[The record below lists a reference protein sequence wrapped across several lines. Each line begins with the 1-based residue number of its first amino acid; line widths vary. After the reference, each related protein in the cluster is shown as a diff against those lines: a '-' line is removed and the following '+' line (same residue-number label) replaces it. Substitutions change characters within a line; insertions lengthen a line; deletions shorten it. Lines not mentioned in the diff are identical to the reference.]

1 MKTITEK
8 TLLRIANTRTIC
20 AQLPEVFTKS
30 QYEELRRLQAH
41 GLRELWMKET
51 GMRYKT
57 EGYFAKEEGA
67 FKLDNLKAE
76 GFLILVKTEKVTK
89 TVQVWD
95 WEYGKG
101 YIDQQIEVERY
112 YYRLSEEIENF
123 FEKTLDI

>member
-8 TLLRIANTRTIC
+8 TTLRVANTRTLC
-20 AQLPEVFTKS
+20 NQLPEVFTKS

-51 GMRYKT
+51 GMRYKS
-57 EGYFAKEEGA
+57 EGYFAREQGA

-76 GFLILVKTEKVTK
+76 GFLILVRVEKILK
-89 TVQVWD
+89 TVQV

-101 YIDQQIEVERY
+101 YIDQQIEVERH
-112 YYRLSEEIENF
+112 YYRLSEEIEDF
-123 FEKTLDI
+123 FVKVLDI

>member
-76 GFLILVKTEKVTK
+76 GCLILVRTEKVTK
-89 TVQVWD
+89 TVQV

-101 YIDQQIEVERY
+101 YIDQQIEVERH

>member
-8 TLLRIANTRTIC
+8 TTLRVANTRTLC
-20 AQLPEVFTKS
+20 NQLPDVFTKS

-51 GMRYKT
+51 GMRYKS
-57 EGYFAKEEGA
+57 EGYFAREQGA

-76 GFLILVKTEKVTK
+76 GFLILVRVEKILK
-89 TVQVWD
+89 TVQV

-101 YIDQQIEVERY
+101 YIDQQIEVERH
-112 YYRLSEEIENF
+112 YYRLSEEIEDF
-123 FEKTLDI
+123 FVKVLDI

>member
-67 FKLDNLKAE
+67 FTLDNLKAE
-76 GFLILVKTEKVTK
+76 GFLILVKVEKITK
-89 TVQVWD
+89 TVQT

-112 YYRLSEEIENF
+112 Y
-123 FEKTLDI
+123 

>member
-20 AQLPEVFTKS
+20 AQLPEVFTKR

-41 GLRELWMKET
+41 DLRELRMKET

-57 EGYFAKEEGA
+57 KGYFAKEEGA
-67 FKLDNLKAE
+67 FTLNNLKAE
-76 GFLILVKTEKVTK
+76 GFLILARVEKVPK
-89 TVQVWD
+89 TVQVW
-95 WEYGKG
+95 ECGKG
-101 YIDQQIEVERY
+101 YIDQQIEVERP

>member
-8 TLLRIANTRTIC
+8 TTLRVANTRTLC
-20 AQLPEVFTKS
+20 NQLPEVFTKS

-51 GMRYKT
+51 GMRYKS

-76 GFLILVKTEKVTK
+76 GFLILVRIEKFAK
-89 TVQVWD
+89 TVQV

-101 YIDQQIEVERY
+101 YIDQEIEVERH

-123 FEKTLDI
+123 FEKVLDI

>member
-30 QYEELRRLQAH
+30 QYEEPRRLQAH

-67 FKLDNLKAE
+67 FTLDNLKAE

-89 TVQVWD
+89 TVQVW
-95 WEYGKG
+95 EYDKSC
-101 YIDQQIEVERY
+101 YIDQQIEVERH
-112 YYRLSEEIENF
+112 YYRLSEEIEDF

>member
-8 TLLRIANTRTIC
+8 TTLRVANTRTLC
-20 AQLPEVFTKS
+20 NQLPEVFTKS

-51 GMRYKT
+51 GMRYKS
-57 EGYFAKEEGA
+57 EGYFAREQGA

-76 GFLILVKTEKVTK
+76 GFLILVRVEKILK
-89 TVQVWD
+89 TVQV

-101 YIDQQIEVERY
+101 YVDQQIEIERH
-112 YYRLSEEIENF
+112 YYRLSEEIEDF
-123 FEKTLDI
+123 FVKVLDI

>member
-76 GFLILVKTEKVTK
+76 GFLILVRTEKVTK
-89 TVQVWD
+89 TVQVW
-95 WEYGKG
+95 ECGEG
-101 YIDQQIEVERY
+101 YIDQQIEVERH
-112 YYRLSEEIENF
+112 YYRLSEEIEDF

>member
-8 TLLRIANTRTIC
+8 TTLRVANTRTLC
-20 AQLPEVFTKS
+20 NQLPEVFTKS

-51 GMRYKT
+51 GMRYKS
-57 EGYFAKEEGA
+57 EGYFAKEQGA

-76 GFLILVKTEKVTK
+76 GFLILVRVEKILK
-89 TVQVWD
+89 TVQV

-101 YIDQQIEVERY
+101 YIDQQIEVERH
-112 YYRLSEEIENF
+112 YYRLSEEIEDF
-123 FEKTLDI
+123 FVKVLDI

>member
-8 TLLRIANTRTIC
+8 TTLRVANTRTLC
-20 AQLPEVFTKS
+20 NQLPEVFTKS

-51 GMRYKT
+51 GMRYKS
-57 EGYFAKEEGA
+57 EGYFAREQGA

-76 GFLILVKTEKVTK
+76 GFLILVRVEKILK
-89 TVQVWD
+89 TVQV

-101 YIDQQIEVERY
+101 YVDQQIEVERH
-112 YYRLSEEIENF
+112 YYRLSEEIEDF
-123 FEKTLDI
+123 FVKVLDI

>member
-20 AQLPEVFTKS
+20 TQLPEVFTKS

-51 GMRYKT
+51 GTRYKT
-57 EGYFAKEEGA
+57 KGYFAKEEGA
-67 FKLDNLKAE
+67 FTLDNLKAE
-76 GFLILVKTEKVTK
+76 GFLILARTEKVTK

-95 WEYGKG
+95 WKYGKG
-101 YIDQQIEVERY
+101 YIDQQIEVERH
-112 YYRLSEEIENF
+112 YYRLSKEIEDF

>member
-67 FKLDNLKAE
+67 FTLDNLKTE
-76 GFLILVKTEKVTK
+76 GFLILVKVEKITK
-89 TVQVWD
+89 TVQT

-101 YIDQQIEVERY
+101 YIDQQIEVERH
-112 YYRLSEEIENF
+112 YYRLSEEIEDF

>member
-20 AQLPEVFTKS
+20 TQLPEVFTKS

-67 FKLDNLKAE
+67 FTLDNLKAE
-76 GFLILVKTEKVTK
+76 GFLILVKVEKITK
-89 TVQVWD
+89 TVQT

-101 YIDQQIEVERY
+101 YIDQQIEVERH
-112 YYRLSEEIENF
+112 YYRLSKEIEDF

>member
-51 GMRYKT
+51 GMRYKS

-76 GFLILVKTEKVTK
+76 GFRMRKSPRLFRPGNMAKVTSISRSK
-89 TVQVWD
+89 WNA
-95 WEYGKG
+95 
-101 YIDQQIEVERY
+101 II
-112 YYRLSEEIENF
+112 IA
-123 FEKTLDI
+123 

>member
-67 FKLDNLKAE
+67 FTLDNLKAE
-76 GFLILVKTEKVTK
+76 GFLIMVKTEKVTK
-89 TVQVWD
+89 TVQVW
-95 WEYGKG
+95 EYDKSC
-101 YIDQQIEVERY
+101 YIDQQIEVERH
-112 YYRLSEEIENF
+112 YYRLSEEIEDF